1 MCVTA
6 VLKID
11 RSCRINRTYRDYKSF
26 LEKNPDTPVCQ
37 LDSVE
42 GIRGGPVLLTVHF
55 VRQELQLAFL
65 RNSNDLK
72 SVTDIFECLY
82 FEMGPDIFMN
92 VFPLLLAD
100 NGSEFSNPKAVEFD
114 RQGSHRTHM
123 FYCDANAPYQKGNCE
138 NNHEMIRR
146 IIPKGVDL
154 GQYTQTHINLMM
166 NHINSY
172 ARKTLGNKSPY
183 EIFAFSYVEE
193 LLKVFGLE
201 LIPADKIYRN
211 HYWFYSFLTYLYI
224 NYNCN

>member
-11 RSCRINRTYRDYKSF
+11 RSCRINRTYGDYKSF

-92 VFPLLLAD
+92 VFPCSLQITAVNSQTQKQSNLTDRAATEHICFTVMQMLL
-100 NGSEFSNPKAVEFD
+100 
-114 RQGSHRTHM
+114 T
-123 FYCDANAPYQKGNCE
+123 
-138 NNHEMIRR
+138 
-146 IIPKGVDL
+146 
-154 GQYTQTHINLMM
+154 
-166 NHINSY
+166 
-172 ARKTLGNKSPY
+172 RKETAKT
-183 EIFAFSYVEE
+183 IM
-193 LLKVFGLE
+193 K
-201 LIPADKIYRN
+201 
-211 HYWFYSFLTYLYI
+211 
-224 NYNCN
+224 